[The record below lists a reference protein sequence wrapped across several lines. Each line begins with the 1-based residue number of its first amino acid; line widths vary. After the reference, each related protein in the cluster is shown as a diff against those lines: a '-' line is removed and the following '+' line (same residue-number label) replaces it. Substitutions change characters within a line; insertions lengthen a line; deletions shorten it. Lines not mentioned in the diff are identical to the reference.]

1 MLNISKVFN
10 SILDKCNTIPLS
22 PIEEAFVKSVPTYGA
37 NVVMASL
44 ISLSF
49 IKTALSKKTKN
60 SLEHKIYLGAKV
72 REKRYSNRYDKYQK
86 RLDFVYLHNKVFTS
100 AYNVF
105 LYKNM
110 SKSSDLLLIAMSDIS
125 TYEAFERLKNEK

>member
-72 REKRYSNRYDKYQK
+72 REKRYQNRYLVYKSRYDIVNLHSNIFTSFYN
-86 RLDFVYLHNKVFTS
+86 VYLHQKMIS
-100 AYNVF
+100 
-105 LYKNM
+105 
-110 SKSSDLLLIAMSDIS
+110 SSDSLLFAMNDIY